1 MTQRVTRC
9 GLCLIALLIL
19 GAISACAQPA
29 LDSNKPQ
36 APSATPTIPGIPM
49 GWSVYRGAHYTIAYP
64 KGWSYS
70 TQSIASP
77 GLGDGQEALVVFTG
91 PQPRDLIDVEEL
103 DDVTSGQI
111 PLVCGSPGQTSVQLA
126 GLPMSYQVAEGVHR
140 VWSFLTGKGTSY
152 TLDVLDADQ
161 SAAIQA
167 QHNAI
172 LATFTPDD
180 TTPGCPS

>member
-1 MTQRVTRC
+1 M
-9 GLCLIALLIL
+9 
-19 GAISACAQPA
+19 
-29 LDSNKPQ
+29 
-36 APSATPTIPGIPM
+36 
-49 GWSVYRGAHYTIAYP
+49 
-64 KGWSYS
+64 
-70 TQSIASP
+70 
-77 GLGDGQEALVVFTG
+77 VFTG

-103 DDVTSGQI
+103 DALRWSRFLWFATHR
-111 PLVCGSPGQTSVQLA
+111 LNVCPTGGA
-126 GLPMSYQVAEGVHR
+126 AEGYQVAECVHR
-140 VWSFLTGKGTSY
+140 VWTFLTGKGTSY